1 VGVEKEKEKI
11 LLLNAVVYLN
21 LMRHEC
27 L

>member
-1 VGVEKEKEKI
+1 VEKEKEKI